1 MTKNNCITE
10 KRTFKQLTD
19 IQRGMLEQMAKSG
32 TYKQAEMARE
42 LGVSQPT
49 VSRELK
55 RGRTRQ
61 LDYKRNH
68 YEQYIAASG
77 ARVYKENRENSH
89 ARDHNKYS
97 AAFLAA
103 LPENLAPKKGLRI
116 HSVDTFVHSYRKLHP
131 DERLQEELADLQA
144 A

>member
-1 MTKNNCITE
+1 SSFLLLSFSII
-10 KRTFKQLTD
+10 LPYLIVD
-19 IQRGMLEQMAKSG
+19 
-32 TYKQAEMARE
+32 
-42 LGVSQPT
+42 
-49 VSRELK
+49 LK
-55 RGRTRQ
+55 LCNRTRN
-61 LDYKRNH
+61 Y